1 MSKDDYEQLKSD
13 NNDFAKEE
21 DRDCLEADLCAI
33 GIFGIQDPLRPG
45 VDKSIAQCHS
55 SGIQVIMCTGDN
67 LDTATAISRNA
78 GIIRED

>member
-1 MSKDDYEQLKSD
+1 MSKDDYEELKAN
-13 NNDFAKEE
+13 NNDFESEE
-21 DRDCLEADLCAI
+21 DRGCLEEDLCAI

-45 VDKSIAQCHS
+45 ITESIQRCHS

-78 GIIRED
+78 GIITEA